1 MSTFTLLPVVKV
13 EDITQMY
20 ALPLSLP
27 ERTLTNPSLYGGSL
41 MVIIGLLYLF
51 FEYLL
56 LRNTALDGENATA
69 RPSNPTSRIM
79 IGVQV
84 CPSYPTLPHPPYLF
98 HPALPQS
105 TSVYPAFSPQTNT
118 H

>member
-1 MSTFTLLPVVKV
+1 M
-13 EDITQMY
+13 
-20 ALPLSLP
+20 LSLP
-27 ERTLTNPSLYGGSL
+27 PPRTNANKPSLYGGSL

-51 FEYLL
+51 FEFQL
-56 LRNTALDGENATA
+56 LRNSALDGENATA

-84 CPSYPTLPHPPYLF
+84 RPSYPTLSQLF
-98 HPALPQS
+98 HPALPPIPQS
-105 TSVYPAFSPQTNT
+105 TSVYPALSPQTNT

>member
-27 ERTLTNPSLYGGSL
+27 ERMLTNPSLYGGSL

-51 FEYLL
+51 FEYQL
-56 LRNTALDGENATA
+56 LRNSALDGENATA

-84 CPSYPTLPHPPYLF
+84 RPSYPT
-98 HPALPQS
+98 LPQS